1 MYYKNVR
8 TDVEFGGNAYI
19 QKKERERLMKHH
31 RERIKHM
38 KSALDMKCPEDQ
50 PHLTTYGRNYFA
62 KKKQTTEAAFNDL
75 KMIQAIAQTMTRP
88 FPYEEK
94 KEAVAPPS
102 LNRDWRK
109 RELFRI
115 TMENHKLLD
124 RLENL
129 KPTASNKKLEA
140 DYQKNQKYVVNSS
153 WTARRAR
160 LYDVIDEGPPMRG
173 IPNSASAPDLQDPY
187 ANGKLPPIDTGA

>member
-1 MYYKNVR
+1 M
-8 TDVEFGGNAYI
+8 G
-19 QKKERERLMKHH
+19 
-31 RERIKHM
+31 
-38 KSALDMKCPEDQ
+38 MKCPEDQ

-62 KKKQTTEAAFNDL
+62 KKK
-75 KMIQAIAQTMTRP
+75 
-88 FPYEEK
+88 
-94 KEAVAPPS
+94 EAVAPHS

-129 KPTASNKKLEA
+129 KPTASVKKLEE

-160 LYDVIDEGPPMRG
+160 LYDLVDEGRQCEESR
-173 IPNSASAPDLQDPY
+173 IPRQLRICRILMDPASCRRSIRRDRRRRTA
-187 ANGKLPPIDTGA
+187 